1 MFIEPMQG
9 ITPVSSFFEQD
20 EKKARGA
27 ASPFKELF
35 TNVLNDVVSSEEE
48 LAKNEYLLSIGEID
62 DAHTVPVSAAAAQLS
77 VDLMVS
83 LRNKAVESYNEIMRI
98 SL

>member
-35 TNVLNDVVSSEEE
+35 TNVLNDVVSKMCIRDRPCN
-48 LAKNEYLLSIGEID
+48 A
-62 DAHTVPVSAAAAQLS
+62 
-77 VDLMVS
+77 
-83 LRNKAVESYNEIMRI
+83 
-98 SL
+98 